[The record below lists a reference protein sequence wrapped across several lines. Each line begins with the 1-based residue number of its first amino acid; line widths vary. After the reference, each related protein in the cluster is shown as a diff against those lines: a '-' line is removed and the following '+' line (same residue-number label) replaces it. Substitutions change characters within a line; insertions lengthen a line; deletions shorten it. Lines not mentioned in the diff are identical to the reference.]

1 MLTYDHA
8 GIATRIP
15 HAGGMCLLQA
25 VTEWD
30 AKRIVCTASS
40 HRAGG
45 HPMAEDDRL
54 DVLCG
59 IEYAAQAM
67 AMHGSLV
74 GGAAS
79 PRGGYL
85 ASVRDVVCA
94 VARLD
99 DLQGDLVIEAEQ
111 LMGEAGRMI
120 YRFDL
125 SCNGV
130 AVLSGRAAVILEAGD
145 GT

>member
-8 GIATRIP
+8 GIAARIP
-15 HAGGMCLLQA
+15 HAGRMCLLQA

-30 AKRIVCTASS
+30 ATRIVCTASS
-40 HRAGG
+40 HRAAG
-45 HPMAEDDRL
+45 HPMAEDGRL

-74 GGAAS
+74 AEATS
-79 PRGGYL
+79 PGGGYL
-85 ASVRDVVCA
+85 ASVRDVICA
-94 VARLD
+94 AARLD
-99 DLQGDLVIEAEQ
+99 DLQGDLVIEAAQ
-111 LMGEAGRMI
+111 LMAEAGRVI

-125 SCNGV
+125 SCDGV
-130 AVLSGRAAVILEAGD
+130 AVLSGRAAVVLDAGG